1 MENRDFF
8 VIRLLSTI
16 LFICL
21 VINKPVLAQSA
32 CQNPVFGHSAILIDK
47 SAETANEAQRLSMAE
62 AHQEALAVVL
72 ARLLIGEVPEDFQIV
87 PESLV
92 ELVHIRSET
101 SLPGRYI
108 AEIDICFSPD
118 QLRLLFSEANLDWA
132 EVASP
137 LVLVLPVFVDGA
149 GTRAWQEV
157 HPWLS
162 GWRDEAASANGLL
175 RYTILQPTLVN
186 ERQIKAEKLLQ
197 ADKATLQKAAERA
210 KAEQILWV
218 RASILLSDG
227 APQLAMQAL
236 IFDKQ
241 GTVIATLAD
250 RRFDGQK
257 SDYQAQI
264 TAFRKEVLARLEEG
278 WQKANL
284 RRVGLTNQLV
294 ATIAFDTH
302 SQWIAKKAALV
313 NLPVINEVKTLV
325 IGANAGDDTNL
336 RAVVLLDMNGSV
348 EALTYALT
356 PMGLS
361 LRFDDDKAVIE

>member
-1 MENRDFF
+1 M
-8 VIRLLSTI
+8 IRLLSTI

-32 CQNPVFGHSAILIDK
+32 CQNPVFGHSSIAIDK

-62 AHQEALAVVL
+62 AHQQALDVVL
-72 ARLLIGEVPEDFQIV
+72 QRLVIGAVPERFQIEA
-87 PESLV
+87 ESLV

-108 AEIDICFSPD
+108 AEIDICFSPE
-118 QLRLLFSEANLDWA
+118 QLRQLFSEANLDWA

-137 LVLVLPVFVDGA
+137 LVLILPVFVDGA
-149 GTRAWQEV
+149 GTRAWQQA

-162 GWRDEAASANGLL
+162 GWRDAAAFANGLL
-175 RYTILQPTLVN
+175 RYTFLQPTLVN

-197 ADKATLQKAAERA
+197 ADKATLQKAAKRA

-218 RASILLSDG
+218 RAAIMLSDG

-241 GTVIATLAD
+241 GSVIATLAD

-264 TAFRKEVLARLEEG
+264 TAFRQEVLDSLEEG

-294 ATIAFDTH
+294 ATVTFDKH
-302 SQWIAKKAALV
+302 REWIAKKAALA

-325 IGANAGDDTNL
+325 ISANASDDATS

-348 EALTYALT
+348 EALTYALL
-356 PMGLS
+356 PLGLS
-361 LRFDDDKAVIE
+361 LRFDDDEAVIH

>member
-1 MENRDFF
+1 M
-8 VIRLLSTI
+8 IRLLSTI

-32 CQNPVFGHSAILIDK
+32 CQNPVFGQSAIAIDK
-47 SAETANEAQRLSMAE
+47 SAQTANEAQRLSMAE
-62 AHQEALAVVL
+62 AHQEALGVVL
-72 ARLLIGEVPEDFQIV
+72 ERLIIGDVPESFVIA

-108 AEIDICFSPD
+108 AEIDICFAPD

-132 EVASP
+132 EVPSP

-149 GTRAWQEV
+149 GTRAWQEA

-162 GWRDEAASANGLL
+162 GWRDDALSANGLL

-210 KAEQILWV
+210 QAEQILWV
-218 RASILLSDG
+218 RASIMLSEG
-227 APQLAMQAL
+227 VPQLAMQAL

-250 RRFDGQK
+250 RRFNGQK

-264 TAFRKEVLARLEEG
+264 TAFRKEVLTSLAEG

-284 RRVGLTNQLV
+284 RRVGLSNQLV
-294 ATIAFDTH
+294 ATITFDTH
-302 SQWIAKKAALV
+302 GDWIAKKTALT
-313 NLPVINEVKTLV
+313 NLPVINEVQTLV
-325 IGANAGDDTNL
+325 IGANTSDDTSDDNL
-336 RAVVLLDMNGSV
+336 ARAVVLLDMNGSV
-348 EALTYALT
+348 EALTYALA
-356 PMGLS
+356 PVGLS
-361 LRFDDDKAVIE
+361 LRFEDDEAVIE